1 VTDPRP
7 WWAIIG
13 SLVFFVLAPGTIV
26 GLVPFWLTGW
36 HVGPPL
42 FGLPGLQAAGVILLL
57 LGLASLVES
66 FMRFATIGLGTP
78 APVAPPT
85 RLVVSG
91 QYSYVRNPIYVA
103 ILVMLVGQSTI
114 LGSTVLLQYALL
126 VWGFF
131 HAWVLIYEEP
141 TLATQFGP
149 SYEAYR
155 QNVRR
160 WWPRVRPWS
169 G

>member
-1 VTDPRP
+1 
-7 WWAIIG
+7 
-13 SLVFFVLAPGTIV
+13 
-26 GLVPFWLTGW
+26 
-36 HVGPPL
+36 
-42 FGLPGLQAAGVILLL
+42 
-57 LGLASLVES
+57 
-66 FMRFATIGLGTP
+66 MRFATIGLGTP
-78 APVAPPT
+78 APIAPPT

-103 ILVMLVGQSTI
+103 ILVMLVGLSTI
-114 LGSTVLLQYALL
+114 LGSTVLLQYALV

-141 TLATQFGP
+141 TLAAQFGP